1 MPFPI
6 AAALGISAGA
16 SLLGSLFG
24 SSKSSNAAIEAAKL
38 QAQATRA
45 AAETQAA
52 AINKQGELNAKLQ
65 QDSLNL
71 SKQQHNDYLN
81 NFRNMQMSLQMMAGQ
96 QSTEN
101 RERASQRILRN
112 GGRVRK
118 HFSYGG
124 TLPAIRK
131 AGGKGII
138 VPSHISPDGYIV
150 FKAIGN
156 SHNQKDKNGATGIR
170 YDIGKGKNKKKIEIE
185 GGEDIAFAPNGE
197 EAIVLSARNQEGIIP
212 SEEVD
217 NGANVNDMAM
227 YQDLVNN
234 SSPVR
239 GRRLRNGARVKCP
252 NGDIWNKYWDSGAGW
267 VDLAGSGAN
276 LLGNVIG
283 GIITSSAAGKAAQ
296 LRSDANAEAARL
308 LSEAYGNLK
317 TVDIDSAISD
327 RDYQAAQAMPVI
339 VNPYLSNRA
348 EIEGY
353 NRDARRA
360 IRGINSSTASSAARL
375 NRIAGVYDRLGAAR
389 AKSYEQLRNM
399 QGTYQAR
406 NAEIMSSTAIKNAE
420 LANEAAR
427 MRNAAKLDLL
437 KYNNQIEN
445 MRITQP
451 ASFTANALTSSA
463 EAQANAANAKGT
475 AWANAIASG
484 FNSLGNVGANYADF
498 WRQMEIANMMKSK
511 AYNPNN
517 TSNYID
523 PDSGHITSTYGQGL
537 TFDDINFDKPNI
549 SIPRAEAKR
558 WYIARNGGKLRLRK
572 VKC

>member
-16 SLLGSLFG
+16 SLLGSLFS
-24 SSKSSNAAIEAAKL
+24 SSKSSNAAIEAARL
-38 QAQATRA
+38 QAQATQA

-112 GGRVRK
+112 GGRIRK

-131 AGGKGII
+131 AGGKGVI

-156 SHNQKDKNGATGIR
+156 SHYQKDKNGATGIR

-197 EAIVLSARNQEGIIP
+197 EAIILSARNQEGVIP

-239 GRRLRNGARVKCP
+239 RRLRNGARVKCP
-252 NGDIWNKYWDSGAGW
+252 NGDIWKQYWDSGAGW

-276 LLGNVIG
+276 LLGNIIG
-283 GIITSSAAGKAAQ
+283 GAITSSAAGKAAQ

-308 LSEAYGNLK
+308 LSNAYGNLK
-317 TVDIDSAISD
+317 TIDIDSAISD
-327 RDYQAAQAMPVI
+327 KDYQAAQAMPVI
-339 VNPYLSNRA
+339 VNPYFSNRA

-353 NRDARRA
+353 SRDARKA
-360 IRGINSSTASSAARL
+360 IKGISSSTASSAARL

-389 AKSYEQLRNM
+389 AKSYEQLRNT
-399 QGTYQAR
+399 QGAYQAR

-420 LANEAAR
+420 LANEAAKLK
-427 MRNAAKLDLL
+427 NTAKLDLL

-475 AWANAIASG
+475 AWANAITSG

-498 WRQMEIANMMKSK
+498 WRQMEIADRMKSK
-511 AYNPNN
+511 AYKPNN
-517 TSNYID
+517 GTILNDYSLTPSLFPKN
-523 PDSGHITSTYGQGL
+523 SLGL
-537 TFDDINFDKPNI
+537 RFPSF
-549 SIPRAEAKR
+549 S
-558 WYIARNGGKLRLRK
+558 NGGRIRLRK